1 MQFAQRIDDQM
12 DSNLEALLAAPAAG
26 QVSFAGGLPDPQL
39 FPERELSSA
48 FSQALTTAGAQC
60 LQYASA
66 AGYEPLRQKIAHF
79 LRRDGVPASTDTV
92 MLTQGAQQALDL
104 TARLFINPGD
114 GLVVEGP
121 TYAGALAAF
130 DAYQPHY
137 LSIPVRSDGM
147 DMTILR
153 QTLEQHPVK
162 LLYTVPDFQNP
173 TGTVMSLR
181 KRKQLLALAREFDF
195 IILEDAPYRS
205 LRYRGIGLPT
215 LRELDTDDRVIHVG
229 SFSKILSPG
238 LRLGWLTATPALLS
252 RLITLKS
259 GADLETSNLMMRAID
274 SYLNTNDL
282 GQHIRQ
288 LRSTYAAKQETMS
301 TALQAGLP
309 QGVGCSQPDG
319 GFFLWVTLPEGC
331 DSDRILSRCRD
342 HVTFVP
348 STTLYAARNDRRGI
362 RLAFTNPSTKDIQR
376 GCAELCNSIRQELV
390 MVNSTKQLQQRN

>member
-1 MQFAQRIDDQM
+1 MQYAQRVDDQM
-12 DSNLEALLAAPAAG
+12 DSNLEALLAAPKAG

-39 FPERELSSA
+39 FPERELSGA
-48 FSQALTTAGAQC
+48 FSQALTSAGAQC

-66 AGYEPLRQKIAHF
+66 AGYQPLRSKIAHF
-79 LRRDGVPASTDTV
+79 LRRDGVPATADTV

-130 DAYQPHY
+130 DTYQPHY
-137 LSIPVRSDGM
+137 LSIPVESDGM
-147 DMTILR
+147 NMHQLKA
-153 QTLEQHPVK
+153 TLKQNPVK

-181 KRKQLLALAREFDF
+181 KRKQLLALADEFDF
-195 IILEDAPYRS
+195 IVLEDAPYRS
-205 LRYRGIGLPT
+205 LRYRGIALPT
-215 LRELDTDDRVIHVG
+215 LRELDTNDRVIHVG

-238 LRLGWLTATPALLS
+238 LRLGWVTASQQLLD

-259 GADLETSNLMMRAID
+259 GADLESSNLMMRAID

-288 LRSTYAAKQETMS
+288 LRSTYAAKQKAMVDS
-301 TALQAGLP
+301 LRANSPAG
-309 QGVGCSQPDG
+309 VRCSNPDG
-319 GFFLWVTLPEGC
+319 GFFIWLTLPEGC
-331 DSDRILSRCRD
+331 DSRRVLDRCSD

-348 STTLYAARNDRRGI
+348 STTLYAGRDNHQGI
-362 RLAFTNPSTKDIQR
+362 RLAFTNPSIADIQR
-376 GCAELCNSIRQELV
+376 GCAELCTS
-390 MVNSTKQLQQRN
+390 LQQEVQLARPSVIAGKHN

>member
-1 MQFAQRIDDQM
+1 MQYAQRVDDQM
-12 DSNLEALLAAPAAG
+12 DSNLEALLAAPKAG

-39 FPERELSSA
+39 FPERELSGA
-48 FSQALTTAGAQC
+48 FSQALTSAGAQC

-66 AGYEPLRQKIAHF
+66 AGYQPLRSKIAHF
-79 LRRDGVPASTDTV
+79 LRRDGVPATADTV

-114 GLVVEGP
+114 GLVIEGP

-130 DAYQPHY
+130 DTYQPHY
-137 LSIPVRSDGM
+137 LSIPVESDGM
-147 DMTILR
+147 NMHQLKA
-153 QTLEQHPVK
+153 TLQQNPVK

-181 KRKQLLALAREFDF
+181 KRKQLLALADEFDF
-195 IILEDAPYRS
+195 IVLEDAPYRS
-205 LRYRGIGLPT
+205 LRYRGIALPT
-215 LRELDTDDRVIHVG
+215 LRELDTNDRVIHVG

-238 LRLGWLTATPALLS
+238 LRLGWVTASQQLLD

-259 GADLETSNLMMRAID
+259 GADLESSNLMMRAID

-288 LRSTYAAKQETMS
+288 LRSTYAAKQKTMVDS
-301 TALQAGLP
+301 LRTNSPAS
-309 QGVGCSQPDG
+309 VRCSNPDG
-319 GFFLWVTLPEGC
+319 GFFIWLTLPEGC
-331 DSDRILSRCRD
+331 DSRRVLDRCSD

-348 STTLYAARNDRRGI
+348 STTLYAGRDNHQGI
-362 RLAFTNPSTKDIQR
+362 RLAFTNPSIADIQR
-376 GCAELCNSIRQELV
+376 GCAELCTS
-390 MVNSTKQLQQRN
+390 LQQEVQLARPSVIAGKHN